1 MVKRRLRPIS
11 KQLFA
16 KKEFITIAGLESY
29 IKEEKRKN
37 FLELIHSRKRLQ
49 NNLEII
55 SEKVENKDEV
65 DCKRTLKDRLL
76 ALER

>member
-11 KQLFA
+11 KRLFA
-16 KKEFITIAGLESY
+16 KKEFTIIAGLESY
-29 IKEEKRKN
+29 IKEEKRTN
-37 FLELIHSRKRLQ
+37 FLELIDSRKRLQ
-49 NNLEII
+49 KNLEIL

-65 DCKRTLKDRLL
+65 ECKRTLKDRLL